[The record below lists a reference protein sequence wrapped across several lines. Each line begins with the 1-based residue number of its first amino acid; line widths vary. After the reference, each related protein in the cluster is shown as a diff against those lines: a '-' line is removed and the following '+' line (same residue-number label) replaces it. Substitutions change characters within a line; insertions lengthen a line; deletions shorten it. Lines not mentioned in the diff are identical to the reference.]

1 MRSLPGVEA
10 ASAASVIP
18 FGDLSITRRVQADGP
33 RLRGNEPGAGGK
45 LVGAQYYI
53 VGADYFRTLGIEV
66 VAGREFNAAEETS
79 SGGVISAI
87 IDEPLARRLFP
98 NETPVGR
105 RLQFGADDED
115 VGSGRAVQIV
125 GLVKA
130 TRHDLFEREPEPHLY
145 LPSGQAYVST
155 MHLHVRAAP
164 GSSPG
169 NLVDAV
175 RREVRT
181 IAPTLPL
188 FTVSTLEAH
197 RDSSIALWFLRTAAR
212 LFVVL
217 GAAAAFLAI
226 VGLYG
231 VKSYIVS
238 RRTREFGIRQAL
250 GATPARIV
258 HQVFREGFGLTLVG
272 LGFGLGLGA
281 VLGRVLSVVLYQVSP
296 FDPISLAAAAA
307 LLLTAAM
314 FAAWIPARRAGR
326 IEPMVAMRTE

>member
-10 ASAASVIP
+10 VSSASVIP
-18 FGDLSITRRVQADGP
+18 FGDMSITRRVQADGP
-33 RLRGNEPGAGGK
+33 RLRGNEPGADGK

-53 VGADYFRTLGIEV
+53 VGADYFRTLGIEI

-87 IDEPLARRLFP
+87 IDEPLAKRLFP
-98 NETPVGR
+98 NESPVGR
-105 RLQFGADDED
+105 RLQFAADDED

-130 TRHDLFEREPEPHLY
+130 TRHDLFERNPEPHLY

-155 MHLHVRAAP
+155 MHLHVRAAQ
-164 GSSPG
+164 GASPG

-175 RREVRT
+175 RGEVRA

-188 FTVSTLEAH
+188 FAVSTLEAH

-217 GAAAAFLAI
+217 GVAAAFLAI

-258 HQVFREGFGLTLVG
+258 HQVFREGFGLTLAG
-272 LGFGLGLGA
+272 LAFGLGLGA
-281 VLGRVLSVVLYQVSP
+281 LLGRVLSVVLYQVSP
-296 FDPISLAAAAA
+296 FDPISLGAAA
-307 LLLTAAM
+307 LLLLTAALL
-314 FAAWIPARRAGR
+314 AAWVPARRAGR